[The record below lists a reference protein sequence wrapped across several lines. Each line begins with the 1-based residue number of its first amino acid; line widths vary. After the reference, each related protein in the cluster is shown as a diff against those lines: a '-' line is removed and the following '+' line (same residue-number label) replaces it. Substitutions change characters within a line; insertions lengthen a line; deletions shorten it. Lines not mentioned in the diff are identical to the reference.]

1 MTTSDTT
8 EHPPFEWIGGR
19 ICLDFAN
26 TVTWA
31 GTELLNERLGRYG
44 DLVEWAEQAEILTRR
59 SGPATPARR
68 PRRPARPHAA
78 LSDAHALRKAIHDVV
93 GARAEGREP
102 ERGAADTLNRFLG
115 RALGRLRLGVEGDA
129 CSWVF
134 VDEGDELDRMLW
146 PVAWSAA
153 SLLTSDD
160 APLVRRCASER
171 CGWLFVDRS
180 RNRSRRWCDMK
191 SCGNSAKARRHY
203 ARKGGR
209 DAGGLERA
217 CASRPGS
224 GPGRASGTPRARA
237 PASSRSRAITSL
249 ITSTLRPYQRVLGSR
264 SEG

>member
-1 MTTSDTT
+1 MTTSEMT
-8 EHPPFEWIGGR
+8 EHLPFEWIGGR
-19 ICLDFAN
+19 DCLDFAN

-31 GTELLNERLGRYG
+31 GAELLNERFGRYG
-44 DLVEWAEQAEILTRR
+44 DLVEWAERAGILSDT
-59 SGPATPARR
+59 AARR
-68 PRRPARPHAA
+68 LLRVSRGEPAAADAA
-78 LSDAHALRKAIHDVV
+78 LSDAHALRKAIHEVV

-102 ERGAADTLNRFLG
+102 ERGAGDTLNRFLG

-153 SLLTSDD
+153 SLLTSND

-171 CGWLFVDRS
+171 CGWLFLDRS

-203 ARKGGR
+203 ARKGR
-209 DAGGLERA
+209 RE
-217 CASRPGS
+217 
-224 GPGRASGTPRARA
+224 
-237 PASSRSRAITSL
+237 PAD
-249 ITSTLRPYQRVLGSR
+249 
-264 SEG
+264 